1 MYENRTMR
9 SVEVLLRRDKGI
21 KEKEGGGESN

>member
-9 SVEVLLRRDKGI
+9 TVETVLSGGRGI
-21 KEKEGGGESN
+21 KEKEGGGETS